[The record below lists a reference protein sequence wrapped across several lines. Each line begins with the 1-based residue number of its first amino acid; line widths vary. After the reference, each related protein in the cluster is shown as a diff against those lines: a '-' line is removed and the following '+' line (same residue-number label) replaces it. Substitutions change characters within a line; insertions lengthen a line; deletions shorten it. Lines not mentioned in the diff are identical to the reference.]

1 MTRWRRLTATV
12 ESGGAVAEETEDIAY
27 FWVETQESLVEV
39 LVKAL
44 KASRVALDTEFH
56 RERTYWPK
64 VALLQLKINDEI
76 FLIDPLAVPDL
87 LSISA

>member
-1 MTRWRRLTATV
+1 MTRLRRLTATAESAASVV
-12 ESGGAVAEETEDIAY
+12 EENEDVAY
-27 FWVETQESLVEV
+27 SWVEVQESLAEV
-39 LVKAL
+39 VVKAL

-76 FLIDPLAVPDL
+76 FL
-87 LSISA
+87 LSLIHI